1 MKFFKIL
8 MIITLTIASFSL
20 LGSTVG
26 AEEINQLNPSEI
38 ENSQL
43 IIDNSQN
50 QIGTYSTNKIT
61 IWFKGA
67 VVGALSLG
75 TFIYITGKAPEEWVT
90 WGLTAMEKKIKNFA
104 NSSSYVKGKPIYV
117 ASNGNIHACVV
128 YPCAIAAN
136 IDEPEMLG
144 IPKEDQLAE

>member
-1 MKFFKIL
+1 MKIFKIL
-8 MIITLTIASFSL
+8 MILTLTIASFSL

-26 AEEINQLNPSEI
+26 AEGVNQLNPSEI

-50 QIGTYSTNKIT
+50 QIGTNSSKIA
-61 IWFKGA
+61 IWFQGV

-75 TFIYITGKAPEEWVT
+75 VFVYATGKAPEEWVA
-90 WGLTAMEKKIKNFA
+90 WGLTAMERKIKNFA

-128 YPCAIAAN
+128 YPCAIQAN
-136 IDEPEMLG
+136 SIDEPG
-144 IPKEDQLAE
+144 DQLAE